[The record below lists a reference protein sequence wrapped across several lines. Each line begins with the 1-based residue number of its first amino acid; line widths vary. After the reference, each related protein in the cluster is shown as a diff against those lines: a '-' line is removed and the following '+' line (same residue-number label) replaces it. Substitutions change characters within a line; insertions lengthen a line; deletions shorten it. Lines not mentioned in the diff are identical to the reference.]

1 MAGGIYI
8 EELEKRTKKCKVKKI
23 GKFTFSIILT
33 QGLNRQIRRMCDYLN
48 YDVLTLKRVRIMN
61 IELDMTIGQ
70 YRELTK
76 EQFKTLSV
84 LISESKKNYD
94 EKAGVQKRN
103 RRK

>member
-1 MAGGIYI
+1 
-8 EELEKRTKKCKVKKI
+8 
-23 GKFTFSIILT
+23 
-33 QGLNRQIRRMCDYLN
+33 
-48 YDVLTLKRVRIMN
+48 MN

-76 EQFKTLSV
+76 EEFKTLSG